1 MAAGIAQYS
10 SPAYIVNLHT
20 HTCDGVLE
28 FPLHIAGT
36 VTFASLWKFVSFL
49 NFYQSDSCTKYL
61 PLSASS
67 TPVHFVICHC
77 WQLKGNSIKLLLPA
91 AELATPLGNCGSEKL
106 WQIAGFA
113 CDLCVFEQICVCWW
127 VCFRRFLITAVR
139 KRLRCKS
146 TTNSISTSYTGFT
159 NQRLRRNELGSDH
172 TYTYMA
178 ICILIY

>member
-1 MAAGIAQYS
+1 MLCSRGISVLLGLHAPQTSAGTSTTLVIRNVAKLFPVFAVAAGIAQYS

-77 WQLKGNSIKLLLPA
+77 
-91 AELATPLGNCGSEKL
+91 
-106 WQIAGFA
+106 
-113 CDLCVFEQICVCWW
+113 
-127 VCFRRFLITAVR
+127 
-139 KRLRCKS
+139 
-146 TTNSISTSYTGFT
+146 
-159 NQRLRRNELGSDH
+159 
-172 TYTYMA
+172 
-178 ICILIY
+178 